1 MYVFMF
7 VFVCVCV
14 RVCVCVCVCV
24 LCMKKA
30 KNIEVK
36 YIRKPSS
43 ESAHRHDRWSV
54 AFKEEHCAI
63 SHAQER

>member
-1 MYVFMF
+1 M
-7 VFVCVCV
+7 
-14 RVCVCVCVCV
+14 

-43 ESAHRHDRWSV
+43 ESAHRNDRWSV
-54 AFKEEHCAI
+54 AFKKEHCAI